1 MKEAWTRMLYRKPDV
16 WCLHPPKFWNNWGLN
31 CWCYSSIT
39 SYIAKLSIVLDSII
53 FVNAF
58 IGTRRLSWAGTCKIG
73 RKISSCC
80 CFVSGSG
87 MEGGGLTKNKK
98 TQKKPKTRKCRVF
111 PKVTYLDIQISK
123 IWNYMTLFKRATKPV
138 LGINMHHL
146 VYFIRCEWYLPPD
159 CIMSY
164 FLFGFRS
171 NVWQQRSSVNL
182 RRVGYCSPQ
191 KRRVN
196 LYTVKLCNQNKCT
209 GCKLCCSCCCSCSCR
224 CSCCC
229 CCCGGRRCHFQ
240 RCRLIALK
248 TL

>member
-16 WCLHPPKFWNNWGLN
+16 WCLHPPKFWNNCGLN

-58 IGTRRLSWAGTCKIG
+58 IRTRRLSWAGTWKIG

-98 TQKKPKTRKCRVF
+98 TQKNPKTRKCRVF

-138 LGINMHHL
+138 LGMYIYMCNSTSL
-146 VYFIRCEWYLPPD
+146 Y
-159 CIMSY
+159 
-164 FLFGFRS
+164 
-171 NVWQQRSSVNL
+171 VNCYAFMQPTTFCQSHTNPL
-182 RRVGYCSPQ
+182 
-191 KRRVN
+191 
-196 LYTVKLCNQNKCT
+196 
-209 GCKLCCSCCCSCSCR
+209 
-224 CSCCC
+224 
-229 CCCGGRRCHFQ
+229 
-240 RCRLIALK
+240 
-248 TL
+248 